1 MTPPP
6 YPDLMA
12 TRSVASAEETVMA
25 RWVEALSAI
34 GGADA
39 TPLLTEFVKRSD
51 STGMKGAAVQGRPS
65 SLAQLLTS
73 QAPTWCPLVRDHLD
87 IFSIP
92 YAELPTLL
100 DWTRKY
106 NDTLKGGHGFS
117 GRGKATDA
125 LVNRHLTLASGL
137 CVRSMDAG

>member
-12 TRSVASAEETVMA
+12 TRSVVSAEETVMA

-51 STGMKGAAVQGRPS
+51 STGMKGAAESAGS
-65 SLAQLLTS
+65 SELSCSVAHLPGTYLVPTS
-73 QAPTWCPLVRDHLD
+73 
-87 IFSIP
+87 
-92 YAELPTLL
+92 
-100 DWTRKY
+100 
-106 NDTLKGGHGFS
+106 
-117 GRGKATDA
+117 
-125 LVNRHLTLASGL
+125 
-137 CVRSMDAG
+137 